1 MSEGTP
7 EYISP
12 PLCSK
17 TSKKIRKLPCRVVI
31 LPVVVTGMV
40 AALCV
45 VVWVMVERLL
55 LENRA
60 ANFEPTPTHPVDDL
74 AKMSTIGPGLR
85 WPVVLLLTTV
95 LVLSVGVAGLVWVLS
110 RRPSAPSSSGPVQS
124 TPSWRRPNNTN
135 CAGSQPTQGRRQVCL
150 AKPFASAAGT

>member
-110 RRPSAPSSSGPVQS
+110 RRPSAPSSSGPVGHVLES
-124 TPSWRRPNNTN
+124 ALKPVLR
-135 CAGSQPTQGRRQVCL
+135 QPVHPVV
-150 AKPFASAAGT
+150 A